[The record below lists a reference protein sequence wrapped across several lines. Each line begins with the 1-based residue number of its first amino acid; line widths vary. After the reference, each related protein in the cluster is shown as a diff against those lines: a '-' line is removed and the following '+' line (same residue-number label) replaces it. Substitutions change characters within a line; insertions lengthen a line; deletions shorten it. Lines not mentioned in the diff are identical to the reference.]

1 MDSVDP
7 RPATGSSARPSDQP
21 WARPGRPSGQPGPD
35 HVAVIGGG
43 MVGLCTAWHLQEH
56 GVGVTVYERDQVTP
70 GPVGA
75 GAGAS
80 WGSAGWLT
88 PGLATPL
95 PEPAVLGYGLRMVLR
110 PDSPVYLPPAADP
123 RLARFLA
130 GFVRHS
136 THRRWRE
143 AMRALAP
150 LTRRSLD
157 AFDELADGGVA
168 APTRAAAPF
177 LACYRDRRGADALLA
192 ELDEVR
198 ACGQPVEAEILDPLE
213 ARDRAPLLS
222 EQITHVIQVHGQR
235 YCDPGRFVAA
245 VADAV
250 RERGGVIREG
260 AAVDKVIDLGS
271 RVVIT
276 MADHTRPPAPF
287 DAVVLATG
295 AWLPRLAAR
304 FGVRT
309 AVQAGR
315 GYSFSVP
322 VKEPPTGPLYFPAS
336 RVACTP
342 IGTGLRIAGM
352 MEFRRPDAPPDPR
365 RIDAIAAAARELLRG
380 VDLHART
387 LEWVGPRPCT
397 PDGLPLIGPTASP
410 RVHVAGGHG
419 MWGITL
425 GPVTGRLVASALV
438 SGRTPAEL
446 APFDPLRR
454 STG

>member
-1 MDSVDP
+1 M
-7 RPATGSSARPSDQP
+7 
-21 WARPGRPSGQPGPD
+21 
-35 HVAVIGGG
+35 AVVGAG
-43 MVGLCTAWHLQEH
+43 MVGLCTAWYLQER
-56 GVGVTVYERDQVTP
+56 GVGVTVLERDRVTP
-70 GPVGA
+70 GPVHG

-95 PEPAVLGYGLRMVLR
+95 PEPAVLSYGLRMFLR
-110 PDSPVYLPPAADP
+110 PDSPVFLPPAADP
-123 RLARFLA
+123 VLARFLT

-136 THRRWRE
+136 TQARWRR
-143 AMRALAP
+143 AMRALSS
-150 LTRRSLD
+150 LTQRSLE

-177 LACYRDRRGADALLA
+177 LACFQDRAGAEAFRT

-198 ACGQPVEAEILDPLE
+198 HCGQPVDAEDLDPLT
-213 ARDRAPLLS
+213 ARDLAPLLS
-222 EQITHVIQVHGQR
+222 DQITDVIQIHGQR

-245 VADAV
+245 LADAV

-260 AAVDKVIDLGS
+260 ITVDKVIDLGS
-271 RVVIT
+271 RVVLT
-276 MADHTRPPAPF
+276 MADHASPPVRF
-287 DAVVLATG
+287 DAVVLAGG
-295 AWLPRLAAR
+295 AWLSPLAAR

-309 AVQAGR
+309 VVQAGR
-315 GYSFSVP
+315 GYSFSVA
-322 VKEPPTGPLYFPAS
+322 VKEPPTGPLYFPAA

-342 IGTGLRIAGM
+342 IGAELRVAGM

-365 RIDAIAAAARELLRG
+365 RIDAIVTAARRLLRG
-380 VDLHART
+380 VDLDARA

-397 PDGLPLIGPTASP
+397 PDGLPLIGPTLSP

-425 GPVTGRLVASALV
+425 GPITGRLVAETLV
-438 SGRTPAEL
+438 DGRLPAEL

-454 STG
+454 GSL